1 MDWLWRK
8 GEPAEALRVYVRL
21 RDGLAS
27 RLQLEP
33 DPKITALYTAIRR
46 DRNMGGQHGAGLSA
60 VS

>member
-8 GEPAEALRVYVRL
+8 GDQAEALRAYVRL
-21 RDGLAS
+21 RDALAG

-33 DPKITALYTAIRR
+33 DPQITALYHAIRR
-46 DRNMGGQHGAGLSA
+46 DRSAGGGLSA